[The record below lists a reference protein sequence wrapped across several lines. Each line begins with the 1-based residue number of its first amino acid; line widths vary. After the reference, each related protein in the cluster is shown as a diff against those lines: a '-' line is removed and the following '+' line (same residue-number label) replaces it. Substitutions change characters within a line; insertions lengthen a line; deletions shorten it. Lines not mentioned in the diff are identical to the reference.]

1 MEPLKIRNPSVQSP
15 PDHLQASGCDLWTS
29 TLIEWSLTDAD
40 IVLLLTACECVGRL
54 VQIRDALAT
63 DGIVLTDPSGRKR
76 SHPLLAAE
84 AQIQGVL
91 LRAWG
96 QLDLTD
102 AQPPKIGRPM
112 TGR

>member
-1 MEPLKIRNPSVQSP
+1 MEPLKIHNPSVQSP

-29 TLIEWSLTDAD
+29 TLSEWSLTATD
-40 IVLLLTACECVGRL
+40 LLLLTTACECADRL
-54 VQIRDALAT
+54 AQIHDALAT

-102 AQPPKIGRPM
+102 AQPPKIGRPS

>member
-1 MEPLKIRNPSVQSP
+1 MKPAKSSTPSVQSS

-29 TLIEWSLTDAD
+29 TLTEWSLTDAD
-40 IVLLLTACECVGRL
+40 IVLLTTACECADRL
-54 VQIRDALAT
+54 VQIRDALKQ
-63 DGIVLTDPSGRKR
+63 DGIAITDPSGRKR

-96 QLDLTD
+96 QLNLTD
-102 AQPPKIGRPM
+102 AEAPKIGRPM